1 MSIWTPVCSGR
12 GEFDLLIVAW
22 LGVKA
27 LSVDVSVN
35 GDLEVGS
42 LVLDL
47 SLSSIGIG
55 DAIYFGV
62 KAEDDYN

>member
-12 GEFDLLIVAW
+12 GEFDLLLVAW